1 MENLTQIEA
10 IETYLEGKLSG
21 EELRLFEKKMAE
33 DAAFKREVL
42 LQQQAVRLVVSGG
55 NLLLKK
61 ELSNIHQEVFGE
73 AAQRKARNQNLA
85 AAASVVVGVGL
96 LAWWL
101 WPSGK
106 AVEQKNILLTDSVPA
121 KKEMPVTT
129 PPPATD
135 TVTENSLVPPAEV
148 LPPAPA
154 EKKTKPAATHR
165 KTAKL
170 RKPEIIK
177 NNQQY
182 KFHYR
187 FHEGQLALFGAF
199 DRSQAE
205 FQYDRNGQPYLV
217 YENKTY
223 PIKETGTGIK
233 PLVPSADSSQAQQI
247 AANTQSSENVH
258 IDKGFLGTTSQL
270 DERFINKK
278 TETRGAAKPL
288 RLAAGVT
295 EITLQTLLN
304 DRDPDHS
311 FHYQFDDLFLTLYGP
326 FANVPKQVVKTPANE
341 FFLILPQT
349 GDVYELEKDG
359 DRIKPLK
366 KLKRKQLKKV
376 LFVPDE
382 EEL

>member
-1 MENLTQIEA
+1 MENLAQIEE

-21 EELRLFEKKMAE
+21 EALLLFEKKMAE

-42 LQQQAVRLVVSGG
+42 LQQQAMRLVVSGG

-85 AAASVVVGVGL
+85 AAASVVVSAGL

-101 WPSGK
+101 WPSGS

-121 KKEMPVTT
+121 KKEIPVT
-129 PPPATD
+129 PPPAAD
-135 TVTENSLVPPAEV
+135 TVAENSLVPPAEV
-148 LPPAPA
+148 LPPPA

-165 KTAKL
+165 KTAKS

-199 DRSQAE
+199 DRNQAE

-223 PIKETGTGIK
+223 PIKETGAGIK
-233 PLVPSADSSQAQQI
+233 PLVPSADSSYTQQI
-247 AANTQSSENVH
+247 AGNTQSSENVH
-258 IDKGFLGTTSQL
+258 IDKGVLGTTSQL

-278 TETRGAAKPL
+278 TDTRGAAKPL

-295 EITLQTLLN
+295 EITPQTLLN

-311 FHYQFDDLFLTLYGP
+311 FHYQFDDLFLTLYGS
-326 FANVPKQVVKTPANE
+326 FANVLKQVVKTPANE
-341 FFLILPQT
+341 YFLILPQT

-366 KLKRKQLKKV
+366 KLKRKHLKKV